1 MVACNRRWEVES
13 AMAATGKA
21 HSEEASIGRSHRES
35 IMAAAGTNVSKKRER
50 QWMFLKEE
58 EEGFGRSLKAQC

>member
-1 MVACNRRWEVES
+1 
-13 AMAATGKA
+13 MAATGTKA